1 MTTQRFHSSAADSWT
16 QPRAHRDPGL
26 RRMHYGRIQPMEQ
39 DRSFWGRLLR
49 STARN

>member
-1 MTTQRFHSSAADSWT
+1 MSHHTFHSSRPDSWT

-39 DRSFWGRLLR
+39 ERGFFARLWH
-49 STARN
+49 SH